1 MLTNPESTW
10 CSKELGIKKDGVML
24 LITDNNNNLLI
35 IKEKTDKAST
45 FKVKGEIGV
54 VCETRDNP
62 FESNNELISRGIKEE
77 LGIKKD
83 EFKRIFDTNTSYL
96 GTYLFV
102 NQVLAHVYKLKCI
115 DPVGLEEK
123 IRSNS
128 DGEIDFVGW
137 RKIDYLV
144 KPQNG
149 DKVRLGVQNVIKSI
163 PETTGI

>member
-10 CSKELGIKKDGVML
+10 CSKELGINKDGVML
-24 LITDNNNNLLI
+24 LITDKNNNLLI

-77 LGIKKD
+77 LGVKKD
-83 EFKRIFDTNTSYL
+83 EFNSIFDKNTVYM
-96 GTYLFV
+96 GTYLFL
-102 NQVLAHVYKLKCI
+102 NQALAHVYKLKCI
-115 DPVGLEEK
+115 DPAQLEEK

-128 DGEIDFVGW
+128 DGEIDFAGW
-137 RKIDYLV
+137 RKLDFLAN
-144 KPQNG
+144 PQNG

-163 PETTGI
+163 PATIRI